1 MAMDRGRLEIGA
13 RPIRSLV
20 LVGAGTFLPPLDFI
34 EMMDEFDPP
43 LWQRFLGYMVE
54 LGVQ

>member
-1 MAMDRGRLEIGA
+1 MRRSRLEIGA
-13 RPIRSLV
+13 RPIHSLF
-20 LVGAGTFLPPLDFI
+20 LIAAGTFLPPLDFI

-43 LWQRFLGYMVE
+43 LWQRFLGYIVE

>member
-1 MAMDRGRLEIGA
+1 MDRGRLEIGA